1 MEYRVYNGVGY
12 LRLDRG
18 DGIVSSVL
26 DFCRREGFATAT
38 FSGLGGCGEAEI
50 KTFDPETR
58 AYGSRTLSGML
69 ELVSLWGDVT
79 GDGNG
84 GLTQHT
90 HALFAY
96 VENGEHKTA
105 GGHLG
110 EATVLVT
117 AEIEVRPAVGGAI
130 GRKADPVWRTK
141 VWDFGNRTGEEA

>member
-1 MEYRVYNGVGY
+1 MEYRTFNGIGY

-18 DGIVSSVL
+18 DLVIASVL
-26 DFCRREGFATAT
+26 DYCRREGIASAT
-38 FSGLGGCGEAEI
+38 FSGLGGCDLAEV

-69 ELVSLWGDVT
+69 ELASLWGDVT

-84 GLTQHT
+84 GLAQHT
-90 HALFAY
+90 HAVFCY

-110 EATVLVT
+110 EARVLIT
-117 AEIEVRPAVGGAI
+117 AEIEVRPVVGGAI
-130 GRKADPVWRTK
+130 GRKTDAVWGTRI
-141 VWDFGNRTGEEA
+141 WDLGN